1 VNSETVKV
9 NKLSLEEDRLLL
21 AGCFSGDRDAHET
34 LVRQFSDLV
43 YRVIQHTFS
52 VKDISYT
59 RYDLEDLH
67 NGIFLRLFENRC
79 KKLKQYKGKNGCS
92 LASWIRI
99 IAVRT
104 VIDYLRKESVDAL
117 NRSKTA
123 APLEVIDYVEAEE
136 PEPWVAIDKEDQ
148 WHMIQDSMK
157 ELRPRDKL
165 FLKLHFLER
174 ISIGEVANIM
184 GLSESNAHSMKH
196 RALKRLKSKVLSDL

>member
-1 VNSETVKV
+1 MSSETV
-9 NKLSLEEDRLLL
+9 NRQNPSLEDDRLLL
-21 AGCFSGDRDAHET
+21 GRCFSGDRDAHEAV
-34 LVRQFSDLV
+34 VRQFSDLV

-52 VKDISYT
+52 VKDISYSLS
-59 RYDLEDLH
+59 DLEELH

-79 KKLKQYKGKNGCS
+79 KRLKQYKGKNGCS

-123 APLEVIDYVEAEE
+123 APLEVIDYMEAEE
-136 PEPWVAIDKEDQ
+136 PEPWAAIDREDQ
-148 WHMIQDSMK
+148 WHMIQNGLEK
-157 ELRPRDKL
+157 LRPKDRL

-174 ISIGEVANIM
+174 LSVGEVAHVM

-196 RALKRLKSKVLSDL
+196 RALKRLKSIVLSSQ

>member
-1 VNSETVKV
+1 VNSETVKAC
-9 NKLSLEEDRLLL
+9 KPSLEENRLLL
-21 AGCFSGDRDAHET
+21 AACFSGDRDAHEK

-79 KKLKQYKGKNGCS
+79 KRLKQYKGKNGCS

-104 VIDYLRKESVDAL
+104 VIDYFRKESVDAL

-123 APLEVIDYVEAEE
+123 APLEVIDYMETEE
-136 PEPWVAIDKEDQ
+136 PEPWAEMDREDQ
-148 WHMIQDSMK
+148 WHMIQNGLED
-157 ELRPRDKL
+157 LRPRDKL

-174 ISIGEVANIM
+174 LSVGEVANVM

-196 RALKRLKSKVLSDL
+196 RALKRLRSKVLSNQ